1 MGHKA
6 QSVAT
11 ADEYVCMGQEVQEI
25 CPVAAVHTL
34 ERSAGNAATT
44 VAVPVLE
51 PAAQLVHAA
60 VETVL
65 IVAMAH
71 AVHVVAPVAV
81 SVLVMDPATQ
91 AVQLADPAEGWYVPA
106 AQAVAP
112 RQLLVAVPLL
122 LHDVDPPLVVTRYDP
137 AGACVH
143 DPPL

>member
-11 ADEYVCMGQEVQEI
+11 AAEYVCMGQEVQVVF
-25 CPVAAVHTL
+25 PVAAVHTL

-71 AVHVVAPVAV
+71 AVHVVAPVEA
-81 SVLVMDPATQ
+81 SVLVMDPASQ
-91 AVQLADPAEGWYVPA
+91 AVQLAEVHEAVFMQEGIISIA
-106 AQAVAP
+106 NVACMP
-112 RQLLVAVPLL
+112 
-122 LHDVDPPLVVTRYDP
+122 Y
-137 AGACVH
+137 
-143 DPPL
+143 